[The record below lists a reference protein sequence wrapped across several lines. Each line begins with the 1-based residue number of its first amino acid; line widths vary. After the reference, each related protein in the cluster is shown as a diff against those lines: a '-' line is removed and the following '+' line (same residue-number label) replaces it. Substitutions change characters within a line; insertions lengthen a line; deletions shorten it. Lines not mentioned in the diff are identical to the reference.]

1 MISPLPPPVIGI
13 PACVREFNELPFHT
27 VSDKYVAGV
36 VNGVGGLPLLI
47 PAAGTLAEMAPV
59 VQCLDGLLITG
70 SPSNVEPHHY
80 GGEPSR
86 EGTLHD
92 PCRDATTLPL
102 IRAALAAGVPVFA
115 ICRGH
120 QELNVALG
128 GSLHQLVHEL
138 PGKLDHRGNRELP
151 RLQRYE
157 PRHSV
162 HLTPGGLIAR
172 IAGTTEI
179 LVNSLHAQAI
189 DRLADRLIVEAVAD
203 DGTIEAVRV
212 KDALSFALGVQW
224 HPEWRIVDDPVSR
237 GLFDAFR
244 DAARAHV
251 ARRLSSSP
259 AGRAA

>member
-1 MISPLPPPVIGI
+1 MTSSLPPPVIGI
-13 PACVREFNELPFHT
+13 PACLREINEFPFHT
-27 VSDKYVAGV
+27 VSDKYVAAV
-36 VNGVGGLPLLI
+36 VKGMSGIPLLV
-47 PAAGTLAEMAPV
+47 PAAGAGFDIDALAG
-59 VQCLDGLLITG
+59 CLDGLLITG

-102 IRAALAAGVPVFA
+102 IRAAIASGLPVFA

-151 RLQRYE
+151 RQQRFE
-157 PRHSV
+157 PRHPV
-162 HLTPGGLIAR
+162 HLTPGGLVAR
-172 IAGTTEI
+172 IAGATEI
-179 LVNSLHAQAI
+179 MVNSLHAQAI

-212 KDALSFALGVQW
+212 KDAPAFALGVQW
-224 HPEWRIVDDPVSR
+224 HPEWRIGDCSVSL
-237 GLFDAFR
+237 GLFEAFR
-244 DAARAHV
+244 DAALARA
-251 ARRLSSSP
+251 ARRHSGA

>member
-1 MISPLPPPVIGI
+1 MSVSSPVIGI

-27 VSDKYVAGV
+27 VSDKYVAAV
-36 VNGVGGLPLLI
+36 VDGMGGLPLLI
-47 PAAGTLAEMAPV
+47 PAAGKTADMGAV
-59 VQCLDGLLITG
+59 VGCLDGLLLTG
-70 SPSNVEPHHY
+70 SPSNVEPQHY
-80 GGEPSR
+80 SGTPSR

-102 IRAALAAGVPVFA
+102 IRAALDTGVPVFA

-138 PGKLDHRGNRELP
+138 PGKMDHRGNRELP
-151 RLQRYE
+151 RDQRFG
-157 PRHSV
+157 PRHIV
-162 HLTPGGLIAR
+162 RLTPGGQIAR
-172 IAGTTEI
+172 IAGTTEVM
-179 LVNSLHAQAI
+179 VNSLHAQAI

-212 KDALSFALGVQW
+212 KDAPAFALGVQW
-224 HPEWRIVDDPVSR
+224 HPEWRLAECTVAR

-244 DAARAHV
+244 DAARAHAV
-251 ARRLSSSP
+251 RRLAP
-259 AGRAA
+259 QAGGRAA

>member
-1 MISPLPPPVIGI
+1 MSSSLPPPVIGI
-13 PACVREFNELPFHT
+13 PACIREFNELPFHT
-27 VSDKYVAGV
+27 VSDKYVTAV
-36 VNGVGGLPLLI
+36 VNGMSGLPLLI
-47 PAAGTLAEMAPV
+47 PAAGAACNAEALAG
-59 VQCLDGLLITG
+59 CLDGLLITG

-86 EGTLHD
+86 AGTLHD

-102 IRAALAAGVPVFA
+102 IRAAIAVGLPVFA

-151 RLQRYE
+151 RQQRFE

-162 HLTPGGLIAR
+162 HLTPGGQVAR
-172 IAGTTEI
+172 IAGATEI
-179 LVNSLHAQAI
+179 MVNSLHAQAI
-189 DRLADRLIVEAVAD
+189 DRLADRLIVEGVAD

-212 KDALSFALGVQW
+212 KDAPAFALGVQW
-224 HPEWRIVDDPVSR
+224 HPEWRLADCAVSCA
-237 GLFDAFR
+237 LFEAFR
-244 DAARAHV
+244 DAALARV
-251 ARRLSSSP
+251 ARRHSGA